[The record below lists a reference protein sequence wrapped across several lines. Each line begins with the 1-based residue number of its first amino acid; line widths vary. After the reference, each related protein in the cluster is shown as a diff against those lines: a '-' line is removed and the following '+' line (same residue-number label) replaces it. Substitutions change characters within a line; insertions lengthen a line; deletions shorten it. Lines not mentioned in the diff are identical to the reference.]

1 MGRAIDLFVTYRFIK
16 LLVTPFE
23 KTDAYRL
30 GIIDADGKRILV
42 PGTTNKPTPLRTVE
56 EKSAYTVLHKLV
68 FNIKKI
74 FAKVPGLRTKLGT
87 YAAALFLLKDTFKE
101 SVDDP
106 DIFEKEFMKYLKEQG
121 YEIDDTI
128 SEEVIGF
135 GEVLP
140 KGEYKLANDILNKEE
155 EELSAKKGDKVVAF
169 DDEAPVD
176 TILGVDIF
184 PVVHVKTQEKI
195 YSGNEREKIISY
207 TLTSIQTIL
216 AQNRFAKIAYEYFK
230 SLKEPYVSPIASN
243 IIKPIILMSL
253 IKLKVKNK
261 LEFTNMN
268 LKKSLNSIKN
278 KIGEILGH
286 YPNLLVN
293 ISELTPK
300 AIPSS
305 DIIKKYQRNL

>member
-23 KTDAYRL
+23 KTDAFTL
-30 GIIDADGKRILV
+30 GIIDADGKRILE
-42 PGTTNKPTPLRTVE
+42 PGTTNKPTILRTVE

-74 FAKVPGLRTKLGT
+74 FGKVPGLRTKLGT

-106 DIFEKEFMKYLKEQG
+106 DVFEKEFMKYLKEQG
-121 YEIDDTI
+121 YEIDNSI

-140 KGEYKLANDILNKEE
+140 KGDYKLANDILNNEE
-155 EELSAKKGDKVVAF
+155 EELSAKKGDKVVAY

-184 PVVHVKTQEKI
+184 PVIHVKTQEKI
-195 YSGNEREKIISY
+195 YVGLED
-207 TLTSIQTIL
+207 LIQ
-216 AQNRFAKIAYEYFK
+216 
-230 SLKEPYVSPIASN
+230 
-243 IIKPIILMSL
+243 
-253 IKLKVKNK
+253 
-261 LEFTNMN
+261 
-268 LKKSLNSIKN
+268 
-278 KIGEILGH
+278 
-286 YPNLLVN
+286 
-293 ISELTPK
+293 
-300 AIPSS
+300 
-305 DIIKKYQRNL
+305 